1 MASLWAPPALASG
14 AMRLLLRLTGALLL
28 VLFAVVPASAVAQDV
43 DNLGDQWLPRT
54 DGARWVYQWSNTD
67 FSPTPRREQYTIQSR
82 AGTAFRLRWQELG
95 AGPYDPPNTGTIDFR
110 QTEAGLVNLTYQSS
124 QPPPQFP
131 VLCASA
137 SDCGNS
143 VAGTMYLLIWGTRS
157 PTLAEPLLRGTR
169 WNSLGGAGNDV
180 ASANRYLGH
189 ERVAVPAFPQGIDA
203 AKVESDITQ
212 AGALGDPFGSGVR
225 TVWWVRGVGPV
236 KIVFRHAGG
245 ETSESVLAET
255 SLPPRALPPDT
266 NILPLNRGDVMKY
279 RWRNSRH
286 MKAWSRERFE
296 VAQVVNNSARVDV
309 KHIDGP
315 INVAGSYTFATR
327 LSGVTHLSGF
337 TRAATRVHFPP
348 LGPSSLPSDERRRFF
363 TPFDLMVYGFGPVV
377 PVYPKQGQTWR
388 SSRETRDWRI
398 FGVSG
403 RSKVIGRRSV
413 RTPAGRFKRTI
424 VVKSTLRQRGYAFGS
439 GTRTMW
445 FAPDEGL
452 VKLRFRH
459 RDGSVSTVER
469 IK

>member
-1 MASLWAPPALASG
+1 MRPVVRAL
-14 AMRLLLRLTGALLL
+14 GALPICLTLL
-28 VLFAVVPASAVAQDV
+28 FPCAALAQDV
-43 DNLGDQWLPRT
+43 DDLGDQWLPRS
-54 DGARWVYQWSNTD
+54 DGARWVYQWSNSD
-67 FSPTPRREQYTIQSR
+67 FSPTVRREQYTIQSR

-95 AGPYDPPNTGTIDFR
+95 AGAYDAPNSGTIDFR
-110 QTEAGLVNLTYQSS
+110 QSDAGLVNLTYQSS

-137 SDCGNS
+137 AECGNS

-169 WNSLGGAGNDV
+169 WNSLGGADNDV
-180 ASANRYLGH
+180 ASANRYIGR
-189 ERVAVPAFPQGIDA
+189 ERVVVPAFPQGVTA
-203 AKVESDITQ
+203 AKVESDVTQ

-236 KIVFRHAGG
+236 RVVFRHGGG

-255 SLPPRALPPDT
+255 SLTPRALPPER
-266 NILPLNRGDVMKY
+266 NLLPLNRGDTMSY

-286 MKAWSRERFE
+286 MKAWSKQRFE
-296 VAQVVNNSARVDV
+296 VMQVVNNSARVDV
-309 KHIDGP
+309 KHISGP

-327 LSGVTHLSGF
+327 LAGITHLSGF
-337 TRAATRVHFPP
+337 TKAATRVKFPP
-348 LGPSSLPSDERRRFF
+348 LGPRGLPVDQRRRFF
-363 TPFDLMVYGFGPVV
+363 TPFDLMVFGFSPVL
-377 PVYPKQGQTWR
+377 PVYAKKGQTWR
-388 SSRETRDWRI
+388 SSRDDRDWRV

-403 RSKVIGRRSV
+403 RSKVVGRRTVS
-413 RTPAGRFKRTI
+413 TPAGRFKA
-424 VVKSTLRQRGYAFGS
+424 VVVTTTLRQQGYRFGS
-439 GTRTMW
+439 GKRTMW

-469 IK
+469 ID

>member
-1 MASLWAPPALASG
+1 MRLALRALGALCTCLFLLLPATALA
-14 AMRLLLRLTGALLL
+14 
-28 VLFAVVPASAVAQDV
+28 QDL
-43 DNLGDQWLPRT
+43 DDLGDQWLPRS
-54 DGARWVYQWSNTD
+54 DGARWVYQWANSD
-67 FSPTPRREQYTIQSR
+67 YSPTPRREQYTIQSR

-95 AGPYDPPNTGTIDFR
+95 AGPYDAPNAGTIDFR
-110 QTEAGLVNLTYQSS
+110 QTDAGLVNLTYQSS

-131 VLCASA
+131 VLCAA
-137 SDCGNS
+137 AAECGNS

-180 ASANRYLGH
+180 ASANRYLGR
-189 ERVAVPAFPQGIDA
+189 ERVVVPAFPQGVTA
-203 AKVESDITQ
+203 ARVDSDITQ

-255 SLPPRALPPDT
+255 SLAPRAMPPDR
-266 NILPLNRGDVMKY
+266 NMLPFNRGDTMSY

-286 MKAWSRERFE
+286 MKAWSKQRFE

-309 KHIDGP
+309 KHISGP

-327 LSGVTHLSGF
+327 LGGVTHLSGF
-337 TRAATRVHFPP
+337 TKAATRVSFPP
-348 LGPSSLPSDERRRFF
+348 LGPSGLPSDARRRFF
-363 TPFDLMVYGFGPVV
+363 TPFDLMVFGFSPVI
-377 PVYPKQGQTWR
+377 PVYPRKGQTWR
-388 SSRETRDWRI
+388 SSRDDRDWRV
-398 FGVSG
+398 FGVTG

-413 RTPAGRFKRTI
+413 RTPAGRFKT
-424 VVKSTLRQRGYAFGS
+424 VAVSSTLRQQGYRFGS

-459 RDGSVSTVER
+459 RDGSVSTVQR
-469 IK
+469 ID